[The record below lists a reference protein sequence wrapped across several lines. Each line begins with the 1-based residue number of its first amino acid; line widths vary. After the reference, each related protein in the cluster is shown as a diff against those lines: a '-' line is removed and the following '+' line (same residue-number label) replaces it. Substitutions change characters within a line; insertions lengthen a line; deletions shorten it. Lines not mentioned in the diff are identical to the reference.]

1 MVKRMIVFKIFKSL
15 STVIRKF
22 TKNAFYRAR
31 FFYVHYRKKLPID
44 EKAILFES
52 FSGDDF
58 TGNPFYLLLESCRD
72 PRYAEY
78 KKYVAVK
85 KNDMENDQKVVSL
98 LTNYGLL
105 DKVILV
111 TVSSKK
117 YCKTLAS
124 AKYFVNN
131 VTFPSYF
138 VKREGQVYLNTWHG
152 TPLKG
157 LGRNIKD
164 NPNTIGNVQRNFL
177 MSDYLLYPNEYSFE
191 HIRHD
196 YMLDQFYTGQYVLSG
211 YPCNSAFFDRS
222 RVDAIK
228 EQFEVSDK
236 KVVVYMPTWRGKEKG
251 KKADKHILYLLHF
264 LYELERGLDDDV
276 VVFVKLHHLAMS
288 EINLED
294 FEKIRPFPT
303 EFETYDFLNIADC
316 LITDYSSVMFD
327 YLNTDKKVFL
337 YTYDKEEYMAGRSIY
352 TDIDTLP
359 FQAFDTPKP
368 LCDALNA
375 QLGSASYG
383 AYRDMFCHY
392 DSAYAAKDLLAL
404 LLFGEVSERMELI
417 DGKKFRNNNPNV
429 LIFAGELAKN
439 GITTALKSL
448 VNHVDTDKK
457 NYTLTFYTKK
467 TNRNKQVINEFK
479 DEISYIPIQ
488 GPKNLSFIG
497 AVCQFLYFKLNIDT
511 AFVNK
516 QIEKNAAREV
526 ERCYPTIHFDYA
538 IHYTGYERHIIH
550 LFDAMDAK
558 TAIYTHNDLLSERKT
573 KNNIHVPSLKKAY
586 SRFDRIVIIRAS
598 MREEIKRNI
607 KGVDDGKIVL
617 AHNFNDID
625 SIKRKV
631 KYEPVF
637 DEDTYSN
644 VTLDELKSILNNK
657 DALKFIDI
665 ARFSYEKGLD
675 QLIYA
680 FGKFREQ
687 NPNSYLIIV
696 GGNGRMFNEIREIA
710 ESDETKNVVIVRSVN
725 NPYPILAKCD
735 CFVLSSHYEGLP
747 MTIMEALILDKKV
760 ISTNIP
766 GPSEFLSQGYGYL
779 VEDSVDGILK
789 GMQEFEKTG
798 LKTLTKFD
806 AQAFNKNALAEFEAI
821 FN

>member
-1 MVKRMIVFKIFKSL
+1 MHIFKLLKSL
-15 STVIRKF
+15 GLAVRKF
-22 TKNAFYRAR
+22 KSNAIYRAR
-31 FFYVHYRKKLPID
+31 FYYTHYREKLPMN

-52 FSGDDF
+52 FNGDDF
-58 TGNPFYLLLESCRD
+58 TGNPFYLLLEACSNE
-72 PRYAEY
+72 RYSGY
-78 KKYVAVK
+78 TKYVAVK
-85 KNDMENDQKVVSL
+85 KSDLENDKKVETL
-98 LTNYGLL
+98 LRNYDLL
-105 DKVILV
+105 DQVVLV
-111 TVSSKK
+111 RRNSRE
-117 YCKTLAS
+117 YCKLLAS
-124 AKYFVNN
+124 AKYLVNN
-131 VTFPSYF
+131 VTFPTF
-138 VKREGQVYLNTWHG
+138 FIKREGQVYLNTWHG

-177 MSDYLLYPNEYSFE
+177 MSDYLLYPNKYSFE

-211 YPCNSAFFDRS
+211 YPCNSTFFDQS
-222 RVDAIK
+222 RVDSIK
-228 EQFEVSDK
+228 EQLEISDK

-251 KKADKHILYLLHF
+251 KKVDKHIFYILHL
-264 LYELERGLDDDV
+264 LYEMESKLDDDV

-288 EINLED
+288 SIELDE
-294 FEKIRPFPT
+294 FEKIKAFPT
-303 EFETYDFLNIADC
+303 EFETYDFLNVADC

-368 LCDALNA
+368 LCEALNA

-383 AYRDMFCHY
+383 TYRDMFCHY

-417 DGKKFRNNNPNV
+417 DGKKFRNNKPNV

-439 GITTALKSL
+439 GLTTALKGL
-448 VNHVDTDKK
+448 INYVDTSKM
-457 NYTLTFYTKK
+457 NYVLTFYTKK
-467 TNRNKQVINEFK
+467 TNRNKQVINEFR

-488 GPKNLSFIG
+488 GAKNLTFIG
-497 AVCQFLYFKLNIDT
+497 AVCQLLYFKMNIDT
-511 AFVNK
+511 AFVNR

-526 ERCYPTIHFDYA
+526 ERSYPTIHFDYA

-550 LFDAMDAK
+550 IINALDAK
-558 TAIYTHNDLLSERKT
+558 KAIYTHNDLLKERKT
-573 KNNIHVPSLKKAY
+573 RNNIHVPSLKKAY
-586 SRFDRIVIIRAS
+586 RQYDRIVIIRES
-598 MREEIKRNI
+598 MREEIKKNI
-607 KGVDDGKIVL
+607 PGVDDTKIVV
-617 AHNFNDID
+617 AHNLNNLEL
-625 SIKRKV
+625 IKRRAKKKV
-631 KYEPVF
+631 TF
-637 DEDTYSN
+637 DDDTYCN
-644 VTLDELKSILNNK
+644 IELDELNSVLQNK
-657 DALKFIDI
+657 NVLKFIDI
-665 ARFSYEKGLD
+665 ARFSPEKGLD
-675 QLIYA
+675 QLIFA
-680 FGKFREQ
+680 FNRFRKE
-687 NPNSYLIIV
+687 NPDAYLIIV
-696 GGNGRMFNEIREIA
+696 GGHGKDFDAICALA
-710 ESDETKNVVIVRSVN
+710 ESEETKNVIIIRSIS

-798 LKTLTKFD
+798 LKRLTKFD

>member
-1 MVKRMIVFKIFKSL
+1 MHIFKLLKSL
-15 STVIRKF
+15 GLAVRKF
-22 TKNAFYRAR
+22 KSNAIYRAR
-31 FFYVHYRKKLPID
+31 FYYTHYREKLPMN

-52 FSGDDF
+52 FNGDDF
-58 TGNPFYLLLESCRD
+58 TGNPFYLLLEACSNE
-72 PRYAEY
+72 RYSGY
-78 KKYVAVK
+78 TKYVAVK
-85 KNDMENDQKVVSL
+85 KSDLENDKKVETL
-98 LTNYGLL
+98 LRNYDLL
-105 DKVILV
+105 DQVVLV
-111 TVSSKK
+111 RRNSRE
-117 YCKTLAS
+117 YCKLLAS
-124 AKYFVNN
+124 AKYLVNN
-131 VTFPSYF
+131 VTFPTF
-138 VKREGQVYLNTWHG
+138 FIKREGQVYLNTWHG

-177 MSDYLLYPNEYSFE
+177 MSDYLLYPNKYSFE

-211 YPCNSAFFDRS
+211 YPCNSTFFDQS
-222 RVDAIK
+222 RVDSIK
-228 EQFEVSDK
+228 EQLEISDK

-251 KKADKHILYLLHF
+251 KKVDKHIFYILHL
-264 LYELERGLDDDV
+264 LYEMESKLDDDV

-288 EINLED
+288 SIELDE
-294 FEKIRPFPT
+294 FEKIKAFPT
-303 EFETYDFLNIADC
+303 EFETYDFLNVADC

-368 LCDALNA
+368 LCEALNA
-375 QLGSASYG
+375 QLGSVSYG
-383 AYRDMFCHY
+383 TYRDMFCHY

-404 LLFGEVSERMELI
+404 LIFGEVSERMELI
-417 DGKKFRNNNPNV
+417 DGKKFRNNKPNV

-439 GITTALKSL
+439 GLTTALKGL
-448 VNHVDTDKK
+448 INYVDTSKM
-457 NYTLTFYTKK
+457 NYVLTFYTKK
-467 TNRNKQVINEFK
+467 TNRNKQVINEFR

-488 GPKNLSFIG
+488 GAKNLTFIG
-497 AVCQFLYFKLNIDT
+497 AVCQLLYFKMNIDT
-511 AFVNK
+511 AFVNR

-526 ERCYPTIHFDYA
+526 ERSYPTIHFDYA

-550 LFDAMDAK
+550 IINALDAK
-558 TAIYTHNDLLSERKT
+558 KAIYTHNDLLKERKT
-573 KNNIHVPSLKKAY
+573 RNNIHVPSLKKAY
-586 SRFDRIVIIRAS
+586 RQYDRIVIIRES
-598 MREEIKRNI
+598 MREEIKKNI
-607 KGVDDGKIVL
+607 PGVDDTKIVV
-617 AHNFNDID
+617 AHNLNNLEL
-625 SIKRKV
+625 IKRRAKKKV
-631 KYEPVF
+631 TF
-637 DEDTYSN
+637 DDDTYCN
-644 VTLDELKSILNNK
+644 IELDELNSVLQNK
-657 DALKFIDI
+657 NVLKFIDI
-665 ARFSYEKGLD
+665 ARFSPEKGLD
-675 QLIYA
+675 QLIFA
-680 FGKFREQ
+680 FNRFRKE
-687 NPNSYLIIV
+687 NPDAYLIIV
-696 GGNGRMFNEIREIA
+696 GGHGKDFDAICALA
-710 ESDETKNVVIVRSVN
+710 ESEETKNVIIIRSIS

-766 GPSEFLSQGYGYL
+766 GPSEFLSHGYGYL

>member
-1 MVKRMIVFKIFKSL
+1 MHIFKLLKSL
-15 STVIRKF
+15 GLAVRKF
-22 TKNAFYRAR
+22 KSNAIYRAR
-31 FFYVHYRKKLPID
+31 FYYTHYREKLPMN

-52 FSGDDF
+52 FNGDDF
-58 TGNPFYLLLESCRD
+58 TGNPFYLLLEACSNE
-72 PRYAEY
+72 RYSGY
-78 KKYVAVK
+78 TKYVAVK
-85 KNDMENDQKVVSL
+85 KSDLENDKKVETL
-98 LTNYGLL
+98 LRNYDLL
-105 DKVILV
+105 DQVVLV
-111 TVSSKK
+111 RRNSRE
-117 YCKTLAS
+117 YCRLLAS
-124 AKYFVNN
+124 AKYLVNN
-131 VTFPSYF
+131 VTFPTF
-138 VKREGQVYLNTWHG
+138 FIKREGQVYLNTWHG

-177 MSDYLLYPNEYSFE
+177 MSDYLLYPNKYSFE

-211 YPCNSAFFDRS
+211 YPCNSTFFDQS
-222 RVDAIK
+222 RVDSIK
-228 EQFEVSDK
+228 EQLEISDK

-251 KKADKHILYLLHF
+251 KKVDKHIFYILHL
-264 LYELERGLDDDV
+264 LYEMESKLDDDV

-288 EINLED
+288 SIELDE
-294 FEKIRPFPT
+294 FEKIKAFPT
-303 EFETYDFLNIADC
+303 EFETYDFLNVADC

-368 LCDALNA
+368 LCEALNA

-383 AYRDMFCHY
+383 TYRDMFCHY

-404 LLFGEVSERMELI
+404 LLFGEVTERMELI
-417 DGKKFRNNNPNV
+417 DGKKFRNNKPNV

-439 GITTALKSL
+439 GLTTALKGL
-448 VNHVDTDKK
+448 INYVDTSKM
-457 NYTLTFYTKK
+457 NYVLTFYTKK
-467 TNRNKQVINEFK
+467 TNRNKQVINEFR

-488 GPKNLSFIG
+488 GAKNLTFIG
-497 AVCQFLYFKLNIDT
+497 AVCQLLYFKMNIDT
-511 AFVNK
+511 AFVNR

-526 ERCYPTIHFDYA
+526 ERSYPTIHFDYA

-550 LFDAMDAK
+550 IINALDAK
-558 TAIYTHNDLLSERKT
+558 KAIYTHNDLLKERKT
-573 KNNIHVPSLKKAY
+573 RNNIHVPSLKKAY
-586 SRFDRIVIIRAS
+586 RQYDRIVIIRES
-598 MREEIKRNI
+598 MREEIKKNI
-607 KGVDDGKIVL
+607 PGVDDTKIVV
-617 AHNFNDID
+617 AHNLNNLEL
-625 SIKRKV
+625 IKRRAKKKV
-631 KYEPVF
+631 TF
-637 DEDTYSN
+637 DDDTYCN
-644 VTLDELKSILNNK
+644 IELDELNSVLQNK
-657 DALKFIDI
+657 NVLKFIDI
-665 ARFSYEKGLD
+665 ARFSPEKGLD
-675 QLIYA
+675 QLIFA
-680 FGKFREQ
+680 FNRFRKE
-687 NPNSYLIIV
+687 NPDAYLIIV
-696 GGNGRMFNEIREIA
+696 GGHGKDFDAICALA
-710 ESDETKNVVIVRSVN
+710 ESEETKNVIIIRSIS

-798 LKTLTKFD
+798 LKRLTKFD

>member
-1 MVKRMIVFKIFKSL
+1 MHIFKLLKSL
-15 STVIRKF
+15 GLAVRKF
-22 TKNAFYRAR
+22 KSNAIYRAR
-31 FFYVHYRKKLPID
+31 FYYTHYREKLPMN

-52 FSGDDF
+52 FNGDDF
-58 TGNPFYLLLESCRD
+58 TGNPFYLLLEACSNE
-72 PRYAEY
+72 RYSGY
-78 KKYVAVK
+78 TKYVAVK
-85 KNDMENDQKVVSL
+85 KSDLENDKKVETL
-98 LTNYGLL
+98 LRNYDLL
-105 DKVILV
+105 DQVVLV
-111 TVSSKK
+111 RRNSRE
-117 YCKTLAS
+117 YCKLLAS
-124 AKYFVNN
+124 AKYLVNN
-131 VTFPSYF
+131 VTFPTF
-138 VKREGQVYLNTWHG
+138 FIKREGQVYLNTWHG

-211 YPCNSAFFDRS
+211 YPCNSTFFDQS
-222 RVDAIK
+222 RVDSIK
-228 EQFEVSDK
+228 EQLEISDK

-251 KKADKHILYLLHF
+251 KKVDKHIFYILHL
-264 LYELERGLDDDV
+264 LYEMESKLNDDV

-288 EINLED
+288 SIELDE
-294 FEKIRPFPT
+294 FEKIKAFPT
-303 EFETYDFLNIADC
+303 EFETYDFLNVADC

-368 LCDALNA
+368 LCEALNA

-383 AYRDMFCHY
+383 TYQDMFCHY

-404 LLFGEVSERMELI
+404 LLFGEVTERMELI
-417 DGKKFRNNNPNV
+417 DGKKFRNNKPNV

-439 GITTALKSL
+439 GLTTALKGL
-448 VNHVDTDKK
+448 INYVDTSKM
-457 NYTLTFYTKK
+457 NYVLTFYTKK
-467 TNRNKQVINEFK
+467 TNRNKQVINEFR

-488 GPKNLSFIG
+488 GAKNLTFIG
-497 AVCQFLYFKLNIDT
+497 AVCQLLYFKMNIDT
-511 AFVNK
+511 AFVNR

-526 ERCYPTIHFDYA
+526 ERSYPTIHFDYA

-550 LFDAMDAK
+550 IINALDAK
-558 TAIYTHNDLLSERKT
+558 KAIYTHNDLLKERKT
-573 KNNIHVPSLKKAY
+573 RNNIHVPSLKKAY
-586 SRFDRIVIIRAS
+586 RQYDRIVIIRES
-598 MREEIKRNI
+598 MREEIKKNI
-607 KGVDDGKIVL
+607 PGVDDTKIVV
-617 AHNFNDID
+617 AHNLNNLEL
-625 SIKRKV
+625 IKRRAKKKV
-631 KYEPVF
+631 TF
-637 DEDTYSN
+637 DDDTYCN
-644 VTLDELKSILNNK
+644 IELDELNSVLQNK
-657 DALKFIDI
+657 NVLKFIDI
-665 ARFSYEKGLD
+665 ARFSPEKGLD
-675 QLIYA
+675 QLIFA
-680 FGKFREQ
+680 FNRFRKE
-687 NPNSYLIIV
+687 NPDAYLIIV
-696 GGNGRMFNEIREIA
+696 GGHGKDFDAICALA
-710 ESDETKNVVIVRSVN
+710 ESEETKNVIIIRSIS

-798 LKTLTKFD
+798 LKRLTKFD

>member
-1 MVKRMIVFKIFKSL
+1 MHIFKLLKSL
-15 STVIRKF
+15 GLAVRKF
-22 TKNAFYRAR
+22 KSNAIYRAR
-31 FFYVHYRKKLPID
+31 FYYTHYREKLPMN

-52 FSGDDF
+52 FNGDDF
-58 TGNPFYLLLESCRD
+58 TGNPFYLLLEACSNE
-72 PRYAEY
+72 RYSGY
-78 KKYVAVK
+78 TKYVAVK
-85 KNDMENDQKVVSL
+85 KSDLENDKKVETL
-98 LTNYGLL
+98 LRNYDLL
-105 DKVILV
+105 DQVVLV
-111 TVSSKK
+111 RRNSRE
-117 YCKTLAS
+117 YCKLLAS
-124 AKYFVNN
+124 AKYLVNN
-131 VTFPSYF
+131 VTFPTF
-138 VKREGQVYLNTWHG
+138 FIKREGQVYLNTWHG

-177 MSDYLLYPNEYSFE
+177 MSDYLLYPNKYSFE

-211 YPCNSAFFDRS
+211 YPCNSAFFDQS
-222 RVDAIK
+222 RVDSIK
-228 EQFEVSDK
+228 EQLEISDK

-251 KKADKHILYLLHF
+251 KKVDKHIFYILHL
-264 LYELERGLDDDV
+264 LYEMESKLDDDV

-288 EINLED
+288 SIELDE
-294 FEKIRPFPT
+294 FEKIKAFPT
-303 EFETYDFLNIADC
+303 EFETYDFLNVADC

-368 LCDALNA
+368 LCEALNA

-383 AYRDMFCHY
+383 TYRDMFCHY

-404 LLFGEVSERMELI
+404 LIFGEVSERMELI
-417 DGKKFRNNNPNV
+417 DGKKFRNNKPNV

-439 GITTALKSL
+439 GLTTALKGL
-448 VNHVDTDKK
+448 INYVDTSKM
-457 NYTLTFYTKK
+457 NYVLTFYTKK
-467 TNRNKQVINEFK
+467 TNRNKQVINEFR

-488 GPKNLSFIG
+488 GAKNLTFIG
-497 AVCQFLYFKLNIDT
+497 AVCQLLYFKMNIDT
-511 AFVNK
+511 AFVNR

-526 ERCYPTIHFDYA
+526 ERSYPTIHFDYA

-550 LFDAMDAK
+550 IINALDAK
-558 TAIYTHNDLLSERKT
+558 KAIYTHNDLLKERKT
-573 KNNIHVPSLKKAY
+573 RNNIHVPSLKKAY
-586 SRFDRIVIIRAS
+586 RQYDRIVIIRES
-598 MREEIKRNI
+598 MREEIKKNI
-607 KGVDDGKIVL
+607 PGVDDTKIVV
-617 AHNFNDID
+617 AHNLNNLEL
-625 SIKRKV
+625 IKRRAKKKV
-631 KYEPVF
+631 TF
-637 DEDTYSN
+637 DDDTYCN
-644 VTLDELKSILNNK
+644 IELDELNSVLQNK
-657 DALKFIDI
+657 NVLKFIDI
-665 ARFSYEKGLD
+665 ARFSPEKGLD
-675 QLIYA
+675 QLIFA
-680 FGKFREQ
+680 FNRFRKE
-687 NPNSYLIIV
+687 NSDAYLIIV
-696 GGNGRMFNEIREIA
+696 GGHGKDFDAICALA
-710 ESDETKNVVIVRSVN
+710 ESEETKNVIIIRSIS

-766 GPSEFLSQGYGYL
+766 GPSEFLSHGYGYL
-779 VEDSVDGILK
+779 VEDSVNGILK

>member
-1 MVKRMIVFKIFKSL
+1 MHIFKLLKSL
-15 STVIRKF
+15 GLAVRKF
-22 TKNAFYRAR
+22 KSNAIYRAR
-31 FFYVHYRKKLPID
+31 FYYTHYREKLPMN

-52 FSGDDF
+52 FNGDDF
-58 TGNPFYLLLESCRD
+58 TGNPFYLLLEACSNE
-72 PRYAEY
+72 RYSGY
-78 KKYVAVK
+78 TKYVAVK
-85 KNDMENDQKVVSL
+85 KSDLENDKKVETL
-98 LTNYGLL
+98 LRNYDLL
-105 DKVILV
+105 DQVVLV
-111 TVSSKK
+111 RRNSRE
-117 YCKTLAS
+117 YCKLLAS
-124 AKYFVNN
+124 AKYLVNN
-131 VTFPSYF
+131 VTFPTF
-138 VKREGQVYLNTWHG
+138 FIKREGQVYLNTWHG

-211 YPCNSAFFDRS
+211 YPCNSTFFDQS
-222 RVDAIK
+222 RVDSIK
-228 EQFEVSDK
+228 EQLEISDK

-251 KKADKHILYLLHF
+251 KKVDKHIFYILHL
-264 LYELERGLDDDV
+264 LYEMESKLDDDV

-288 EINLED
+288 SIELDE
-294 FEKIRPFPT
+294 FEKIKAFPT
-303 EFETYDFLNIADC
+303 EFETYDFLNVADC

-368 LCDALNA
+368 LCEALNA

-383 AYRDMFCHY
+383 TYQDMFCHY

-404 LLFGEVSERMELI
+404 LLFGEVTERMELI
-417 DGKKFRNNNPNV
+417 DGKKFRNNKPNV

-439 GITTALKSL
+439 GLTTALKGL
-448 VNHVDTDKK
+448 INYVDTSKM
-457 NYTLTFYTKK
+457 NYVLTFYTKK
-467 TNRNKQVINEFK
+467 TNRNKQVINEFR

-488 GPKNLSFIG
+488 GAKNLTFIG
-497 AVCQFLYFKLNIDT
+497 AVCQLLYFKMNIDT
-511 AFVNK
+511 AFVNR

-526 ERCYPTIHFDYA
+526 ERSYPTIHFDYA

-550 LFDAMDAK
+550 IINALDAK
-558 TAIYTHNDLLSERKT
+558 KAIYTHNDLLKERKT
-573 KNNIHVPSLKKAY
+573 RNNIHVPSLKKAY
-586 SRFDRIVIIRAS
+586 RQYDRIVIIRES
-598 MREEIKRNI
+598 MREEIKKNI
-607 KGVDDGKIVL
+607 PGVDDTKIVV
-617 AHNFNDID
+617 AHNLNNLEL
-625 SIKRKV
+625 IKRRAKKKV
-631 KYEPVF
+631 TF
-637 DEDTYSN
+637 DDDTYCN
-644 VTLDELKSILNNK
+644 IELDELNSVLQNK
-657 DALKFIDI
+657 NVLKFIDI
-665 ARFSYEKGLD
+665 ARFSPEKGLD
-675 QLIYA
+675 QLIFA
-680 FGKFREQ
+680 FNRFRKE
-687 NPNSYLIIV
+687 NPDAYLIIV
-696 GGNGRMFNEIREIA
+696 GGHGKDFDAICALA
-710 ESDETKNVVIVRSVN
+710 ESEETKNVIIIRSIS
-725 NPYPILAKCD
+725 NPYPILAKWD

-760 ISTNIP
+760 ISTNSP

-798 LKTLTKFD
+798 LKRLTKFD

>member
-1 MVKRMIVFKIFKSL
+1 MHIFKLLKSL
-15 STVIRKF
+15 GLAVRKF
-22 TKNAFYRAR
+22 KSNAIYRAR
-31 FFYVHYRKKLPID
+31 FYYTHYREKLPMN

-52 FSGDDF
+52 FNGDDF
-58 TGNPFYLLLESCRD
+58 TGNPFYLLLEACSNE
-72 PRYAEY
+72 RYSGY
-78 KKYVAVK
+78 TKYVAVK
-85 KNDMENDQKVVSL
+85 KSDLENDKKVETL
-98 LTNYGLL
+98 LRNYDLL
-105 DKVILV
+105 DQVVLV
-111 TVSSKK
+111 RRNSRE
-117 YCKTLAS
+117 YCKLLAS
-124 AKYFVNN
+124 AKYLVNN
-131 VTFPSYF
+131 VTFPTF
-138 VKREGQVYLNTWHG
+138 FIKREGQVYLNTWHG

-228 EQFEVSDK
+228 EQFEVSGK

-251 KKADKHILYLLHF
+251 KKADKHIFYLLHF

-288 EINLED
+288 SIELDE
-294 FEKIRPFPT
+294 FEKIKAFPT
-303 EFETYDFLNIADC
+303 EFETYDFLNVADC

-368 LCDALNA
+368 LCEALNA
-375 QLGSASYG
+375 QLGSAFYG
-383 AYRDMFCHY
+383 TYRDMFCHY

-439 GITTALKSL
+439 GLTTALKGL
-448 VNHVDTDKK
+448 INYVDTSKM
-457 NYTLTFYTKK
+457 NYVLTFYTKK
-467 TNRNKQVINEFK
+467 TNRNKQVINEFR

-488 GPKNLSFIG
+488 GAKNLTFIG
-497 AVCQFLYFKLNIDT
+497 AVCQLLYFKMNIDT
-511 AFVNK
+511 AFVNR

-526 ERCYPTIHFDYA
+526 ERSYPTIHFDYA

-550 LFDAMDAK
+550 IINAFDAK
-558 TAIYTHNDLLSERKT
+558 KAIYTHNDLLKERKT
-573 KNNIHVPSLKKAY
+573 RNNIHVPSLKKAY
-586 SRFDRIVIIRAS
+586 RQYDRIVIIRES
-598 MREEIKRNI
+598 MREEIKKNI
-607 KGVDDGKIVL
+607 PGVDDTKIVV
-617 AHNFNDID
+617 AHNLNNLEL
-625 SIKRKV
+625 IKRRAKKKV
-631 KYEPVF
+631 TF
-637 DEDTYSN
+637 DDDTYCN
-644 VTLDELKSILNNK
+644 IELDELNSVLQNK
-657 DALKFIDI
+657 NVLKFIDI
-665 ARFSYEKGLD
+665 ARFSPEKGLD
-675 QLIYA
+675 QLIFA
-680 FGKFREQ
+680 FNRFRKE
-687 NPNSYLIIV
+687 NPDAYLIIV
-696 GGNGRMFNEIREIA
+696 GGHGKDFDAICALA
-710 ESDETKNVVIVRSVN
+710 ESEETKNVIIIRSIS

>member
-1 MVKRMIVFKIFKSL
+1 MHIFKLLKSL
-15 STVIRKF
+15 GLAVRKF
-22 TKNAFYRAR
+22 KSNAIYRAR
-31 FFYVHYRKKLPID
+31 FYYTHYREKLPMN

-52 FSGDDF
+52 FNGDDF
-58 TGNPFYLLLESCRD
+58 TGNPFYLLLEACSNE
-72 PRYAEY
+72 RYSGY
-78 KKYVAVK
+78 TKYVAVK
-85 KNDMENDQKVVSL
+85 KSDLENDKKVETL
-98 LTNYGLL
+98 LRNYDLL
-105 DKVILV
+105 DQVVLV
-111 TVSSKK
+111 RRNSRE
-117 YCKTLAS
+117 YCKLLAS
-124 AKYFVNN
+124 AKYLVNN
-131 VTFPSYF
+131 VTFPTF
-138 VKREGQVYLNTWHG
+138 FIKREGQVYLNTWHG

-177 MSDYLLYPNEYSFE
+177 MSDYLLYPNKYSFE

-211 YPCNSAFFDRS
+211 YPCNSAFFDQS
-222 RVDAIK
+222 RVDSIK
-228 EQFEVSDK
+228 EQLEISDK

-251 KKADKHILYLLHF
+251 KKVDKHIFYILHL
-264 LYELERGLDDDV
+264 LYEMESKLDDDV

-288 EINLED
+288 SIELDE
-294 FEKIRPFPT
+294 FEKIKAFPT
-303 EFETYDFLNIADC
+303 EFETYDFLNVADC

-368 LCDALNA
+368 LCEALNA
-375 QLGSASYG
+375 QLGSVSYG
-383 AYRDMFCHY
+383 TYRDMFCHY

-417 DGKKFRNNNPNV
+417 DGKKFRNNKPNV

-439 GITTALKSL
+439 GLTTALKGL
-448 VNHVDTDKK
+448 INYVDTSKM
-457 NYTLTFYTKK
+457 NYVLTFYTKK
-467 TNRNKQVINEFK
+467 TNRNKQVINEFR

-488 GPKNLSFIG
+488 GAKNLTFIG
-497 AVCQFLYFKLNIDT
+497 AVCQLLYFKMNIDT
-511 AFVNK
+511 AFVNR

-526 ERCYPTIHFDYA
+526 ERSYPTIHFDYA

-550 LFDAMDAK
+550 IINALDAK
-558 TAIYTHNDLLSERKT
+558 KAIYTHNDLLKERKT
-573 KNNIHVPSLKKAY
+573 RNNIHVPSLKKAY
-586 SRFDRIVIIRAS
+586 RQYDRIVIIRES
-598 MREEIKRNI
+598 MREEIKKNI
-607 KGVDDGKIVL
+607 PGVDDTKIVV
-617 AHNFNDID
+617 AHNLNNLEL
-625 SIKRKV
+625 IKRRAKKKV
-631 KYEPVF
+631 TF
-637 DEDTYSN
+637 DDDTYCN
-644 VTLDELKSILNNK
+644 IELDELNSVLQNK
-657 DALKFIDI
+657 NVLKFIDI
-665 ARFSYEKGLD
+665 ARFSPEKGLD
-675 QLIYA
+675 QLIFA
-680 FGKFREQ
+680 FNRFRKE
-687 NPNSYLIIV
+687 NPDAYLIIV
-696 GGNGRMFNEIREIA
+696 GGHGKDFDAICALA
-710 ESDETKNVVIVRSVN
+710 ESEETKNVIIIRSIS

>member
-1 MVKRMIVFKIFKSL
+1 MHIFKLLKSL
-15 STVIRKF
+15 RLAVRKF
-22 TKNAFYRAR
+22 KSNAIYRAR
-31 FFYVHYRKKLPID
+31 FYYTHYREKLPMN

-52 FSGDDF
+52 FNGDDF
-58 TGNPFYLLLESCRD
+58 TGNPFYLLLEACSNE
-72 PRYAEY
+72 RYSGY
-78 KKYVAVK
+78 TKYVAVK
-85 KNDMENDQKVVSL
+85 KSDLENDKKVETL
-98 LTNYGLL
+98 LRNYDLL
-105 DKVILV
+105 DQVVLV
-111 TVSSKK
+111 RRNSRE
-117 YCKTLAS
+117 YCKLLAS
-124 AKYFVNN
+124 AKYLVNN
-131 VTFPSYF
+131 VTFPTF
-138 VKREGQVYLNTWHG
+138 FIKREGQVYLNTWHG

-177 MSDYLLYPNEYSFE
+177 MSDYLLYPNKYSFE

-211 YPCNSAFFDRS
+211 YPCNSTFFDQS
-222 RVDAIK
+222 RVDSIK
-228 EQFEVSDK
+228 EQLEISDK

-251 KKADKHILYLLHF
+251 KKVDKHIFYILHL
-264 LYELERGLDDDV
+264 LYEMESKLDDDV

-288 EINLED
+288 SIELDE
-294 FEKIRPFPT
+294 FEKIKAFPT
-303 EFETYDFLNIADC
+303 EFETYDFLNVADC

-368 LCDALNA
+368 LCEALNA

-383 AYRDMFCHY
+383 TYRDMFCHY
-392 DSAYAAKDLLAL
+392 DSACAAKDLLAL
-404 LLFGEVSERMELI
+404 LIFGEVSERMELI
-417 DGKKFRNNNPNV
+417 DGKKFRNNKPNV

-439 GITTALKSL
+439 GLTTALKGL
-448 VNHVDTDKK
+448 INYVDTSKM
-457 NYTLTFYTKK
+457 NYVLTFYTKK
-467 TNRNKQVINEFK
+467 TNRNKQVINEFR

-488 GPKNLSFIG
+488 GAKNLTFIG
-497 AVCQFLYFKLNIDT
+497 AVCQLLYFKMNIDT
-511 AFVNK
+511 AFVNR

-526 ERCYPTIHFDYA
+526 ERSYPTIHFDYA

-550 LFDAMDAK
+550 IINALDAK
-558 TAIYTHNDLLSERKT
+558 KAIYTHNDLLKERKT
-573 KNNIHVPSLKKAY
+573 RNNIHVPSLKKAY
-586 SRFDRIVIIRAS
+586 RQYDRIVIIRES
-598 MREEIKRNI
+598 MREEIKKNI
-607 KGVDDGKIVL
+607 PGVDDTKIVV
-617 AHNFNDID
+617 AHNLNNLEL
-625 SIKRKV
+625 IKRRAKKKV
-631 KYEPVF
+631 TF
-637 DEDTYSN
+637 DDDTYCN
-644 VTLDELKSILNNK
+644 IELDELNSVLQNK
-657 DALKFIDI
+657 NVLKFIDI
-665 ARFSYEKGLD
+665 ARFSPEKGLD
-675 QLIYA
+675 QLIFA
-680 FGKFREQ
+680 FNRFRKE
-687 NPNSYLIIV
+687 NPDAYLIIV
-696 GGNGRMFNEIREIA
+696 GGHGKDFDAICALA
-710 ESDETKNVVIVRSVN
+710 ESEETKNVIIIRSIS

>member
-1 MVKRMIVFKIFKSL
+1 MHIFKLLKSL
-15 STVIRKF
+15 GLAVRKF
-22 TKNAFYRAR
+22 KSNAIYRAR
-31 FFYVHYRKKLPID
+31 FYYTHYREKLPMN

-52 FSGDDF
+52 FNGDDF
-58 TGNPFYLLLESCRD
+58 TGNPFYLLLEACSNE
-72 PRYAEY
+72 RYSGY
-78 KKYVAVK
+78 TKYVAVK
-85 KNDMENDQKVVSL
+85 KSDLENDKKVETL
-98 LTNYGLL
+98 LRNYDLL
-105 DKVILV
+105 DQVVLV
-111 TVSSKK
+111 RRNSRE
-117 YCKTLAS
+117 YCKLLAS
-124 AKYFVNN
+124 AKYLVNN
-131 VTFPSYF
+131 VTFPTF
-138 VKREGQVYLNTWHG
+138 FIKREGQVYLNTWHG

-211 YPCNSAFFDRS
+211 YPCNSTFFDQS
-222 RVDAIK
+222 RVDSIK
-228 EQFEVSDK
+228 EQLEISDK

-251 KKADKHILYLLHF
+251 KKVDKHIFYILHL
-264 LYELERGLDDDV
+264 LYEMESKLDDDV

-288 EINLED
+288 SIELDE
-294 FEKIRPFPT
+294 FEKIKAFPT
-303 EFETYDFLNIADC
+303 EFETYDFLNVADC

-368 LCDALNA
+368 LCEALNA

-383 AYRDMFCHY
+383 TYRDMFCHY

-404 LLFGEVSERMELI
+404 LLFGEVTERMELI
-417 DGKKFRNNNPNV
+417 DGKKFRNNKPNV

-439 GITTALKSL
+439 GLTTALKGL
-448 VNHVDTDKK
+448 INYVDTSKM
-457 NYTLTFYTKK
+457 NYVLTFYTKK
-467 TNRNKQVINEFK
+467 TNRNKQVINEFR

-488 GPKNLSFIG
+488 GAKNLTFIG
-497 AVCQFLYFKLNIDT
+497 AVCQLLYFKMNIDT
-511 AFVNK
+511 AFVNR

-526 ERCYPTIHFDYA
+526 ERSYPTIHFDYA

-550 LFDAMDAK
+550 IINALDAK
-558 TAIYTHNDLLSERKT
+558 KAIYTHNDLLKERKT
-573 KNNIHVPSLKKAY
+573 RNNIHVPSLKKAY
-586 SRFDRIVIIRAS
+586 RQYDRIVIIRES
-598 MREEIKRNI
+598 MREEIKKNI
-607 KGVDDGKIVL
+607 PGVDDTKIVV
-617 AHNFNDID
+617 AHNLNNLEL
-625 SIKRKV
+625 IKRRAKKKV
-631 KYEPVF
+631 TF
-637 DEDTYSN
+637 DDDTYCN
-644 VTLDELKSILNNK
+644 IELDELNSVLQNK
-657 DALKFIDI
+657 NVLKFIDI
-665 ARFSYEKGLD
+665 ARFSPEKGLD
-675 QLIYA
+675 QLIFA
-680 FGKFREQ
+680 FNRFRKE
-687 NPNSYLIIV
+687 NPDAYLIIV
-696 GGNGRMFNEIREIA
+696 GGHGKDFDAICALA
-710 ESDETKNVVIVRSVN
+710 ESEETKNVIIIRSIS

-798 LKTLTKFD
+798 LKRLTKFD

>member
-1 MVKRMIVFKIFKSL
+1 MHIFKLLKSL
-15 STVIRKF
+15 GLAVRKF
-22 TKNAFYRAR
+22 KSNAIYRAR
-31 FFYVHYRKKLPID
+31 FYYTHYREKLPMN

-52 FSGDDF
+52 FNGDDF
-58 TGNPFYLLLESCRD
+58 TGNPFYLLLEACSNE
-72 PRYAEY
+72 RYSGY
-78 KKYVAVK
+78 TKYVAVK
-85 KNDMENDQKVVSL
+85 KSDLENDKKVETL
-98 LTNYGLL
+98 LRNYDLL
-105 DKVILV
+105 DQVVLV
-111 TVSSKK
+111 RRNSRE
-117 YCKTLAS
+117 YCKLLAS
-124 AKYFVNN
+124 AKYLVNN
-131 VTFPSYF
+131 VTFPTF
-138 VKREGQVYLNTWHG
+138 FIKREGQVYLNTWHG

-211 YPCNSAFFDRS
+211 YPCNSTFFDQS
-222 RVDAIK
+222 RVDSIK
-228 EQFEVSDK
+228 EQLEISDK

-251 KKADKHILYLLHF
+251 KKVDKHIFYILHL
-264 LYELERGLDDDV
+264 LYEMESKLNDDV

-288 EINLED
+288 SIELDE
-294 FEKIRPFPT
+294 FEKIKAFPT
-303 EFETYDFLNIADC
+303 EFETYDFLNVADC

-368 LCDALNA
+368 LCEALNA

-383 AYRDMFCHY
+383 TYQDMFCHY

-404 LLFGEVSERMELI
+404 LLFGEVTERMELI
-417 DGKKFRNNNPNV
+417 DGKKFRNNKPNV

-439 GITTALKSL
+439 GLTTALKGL
-448 VNHVDTDKK
+448 INYVDTSKM
-457 NYTLTFYTKK
+457 NYVLTFYTKK
-467 TNRNKQVINEFK
+467 TNRNKQVINEFR

-488 GPKNLSFIG
+488 GAKNLTFIG
-497 AVCQFLYFKLNIDT
+497 AVCQLLYFKMNIDT
-511 AFVNK
+511 AFVNR

-526 ERCYPTIHFDYA
+526 ERSYPTIHFDYA

-550 LFDAMDAK
+550 IINALDAK
-558 TAIYTHNDLLSERKT
+558 KAIYTHNDLLKERKT
-573 KNNIHVPSLKKAY
+573 RNNIHVPSLKKAY
-586 SRFDRIVIIRAS
+586 RQYDRIVIIRES
-598 MREEIKRNI
+598 MREEIKKNI
-607 KGVDDGKIVL
+607 PGVDDTKIVV
-617 AHNFNDID
+617 AHNLNNLEL
-625 SIKRKV
+625 IKRRAKKKV
-631 KYEPVF
+631 TF
-637 DEDTYSN
+637 DDDTYCN
-644 VTLDELKSILNNK
+644 IELDELNSVLQNK
-657 DALKFIDI
+657 NVLKFIDI
-665 ARFSYEKGLD
+665 ARFSPEKGLD
-675 QLIYA
+675 QLIFA
-680 FGKFREQ
+680 FNRFRKE
-687 NPNSYLIIV
+687 NPDAYLIIV
-696 GGNGRMFNEIREIA
+696 GGHGKDFDAICALA
-710 ESDETKNVVIVRSVN
+710 ESEETKNVIIIRSIS

>member
-1 MVKRMIVFKIFKSL
+1 MHIFKLLKSL
-15 STVIRKF
+15 GLAVRKF
-22 TKNAFYRAR
+22 KSNAIYRAR
-31 FFYVHYRKKLPID
+31 FYYTHYREKLPMN

-52 FSGDDF
+52 FNGDDF
-58 TGNPFYLLLESCRD
+58 TGNPFYLLLEACSNE
-72 PRYAEY
+72 RYSGY
-78 KKYVAVK
+78 TKYVAVK
-85 KNDMENDQKVVSL
+85 KSDLENDKKVETL
-98 LTNYGLL
+98 LRNYDLL
-105 DKVILV
+105 DQVVLV
-111 TVSSKK
+111 RRNSRE
-117 YCKTLAS
+117 YCKLLAS
-124 AKYFVNN
+124 AKYLVNN
-131 VTFPSYF
+131 VTFPTF
-138 VKREGQVYLNTWHG
+138 FIKREGQVYLNTWHG

-211 YPCNSAFFDRS
+211 YPCNSTFFDQS
-222 RVDAIK
+222 RVDSIK
-228 EQFEVSDK
+228 EQLEISDK

-251 KKADKHILYLLHF
+251 KKVDKHIFYILHL
-264 LYELERGLDDDV
+264 LYEMESKLNDDV

-288 EINLED
+288 SIELGE
-294 FEKIRPFPT
+294 FEKIKAFPT
-303 EFETYDFLNIADC
+303 EFETYDFLNVADC

-368 LCDALNA
+368 LCEALNA

-383 AYRDMFCHY
+383 TYQDMFCHY

-404 LLFGEVSERMELI
+404 LLFGEVTERMELI
-417 DGKKFRNNNPNV
+417 DGKKFRNNKPNV

-439 GITTALKSL
+439 GLTTALKGL
-448 VNHVDTDKK
+448 INYVDTSKM
-457 NYTLTFYTKK
+457 NYVLTFYTKK
-467 TNRNKQVINEFK
+467 TNRNKQVINEFR

-488 GPKNLSFIG
+488 GAKNLTFIG
-497 AVCQFLYFKLNIDT
+497 AVCQLLYFKMNIDT
-511 AFVNK
+511 AFVNR

-526 ERCYPTIHFDYA
+526 ERSYPTIHFDYA

-550 LFDAMDAK
+550 IINALDAK
-558 TAIYTHNDLLSERKT
+558 KAIYTHNDLLKERKT
-573 KNNIHVPSLKKAY
+573 RNNIHVPSLKKAY
-586 SRFDRIVIIRAS
+586 RQYDRIVIIRES
-598 MREEIKRNI
+598 MREEIKKNI
-607 KGVDDGKIVL
+607 PGVDDTKIVV
-617 AHNFNDID
+617 AHNLNNLEL
-625 SIKRKV
+625 IKRRAKKKV
-631 KYEPVF
+631 TF
-637 DEDTYSN
+637 DDDTYCN
-644 VTLDELKSILNNK
+644 IELDELNSVLQNK
-657 DALKFIDI
+657 NVLKFIDI
-665 ARFSYEKGLD
+665 ARFSPEKGLD
-675 QLIYA
+675 QLIFA
-680 FGKFREQ
+680 FNRFRKE
-687 NPNSYLIIV
+687 NPDAYLIIV
-696 GGNGRMFNEIREIA
+696 GGHGKDFDAICALA
-710 ESDETKNVVIVRSVN
+710 ESEETKNVIIIRSIS

>member
-1 MVKRMIVFKIFKSL
+1 MHIFKLLKSL
-15 STVIRKF
+15 GLAVRKF
-22 TKNAFYRAR
+22 KSNAIYRAR
-31 FFYVHYRKKLPID
+31 FYYTHYREKLPMN

-52 FSGDDF
+52 FNGDDF
-58 TGNPFYLLLESCRD
+58 TGNPFYLLLEACSNE
-72 PRYAEY
+72 RYSGY
-78 KKYVAVK
+78 TKYVAVK
-85 KNDMENDQKVVSL
+85 KSDLENDKKVETL
-98 LTNYGLL
+98 LRNYDLL
-105 DKVILV
+105 DQVVLV
-111 TVSSKK
+111 RRNSRE
-117 YCKTLAS
+117 YCKLLAS
-124 AKYFVNN
+124 AKYLVNN
-131 VTFPSYF
+131 VTFPTF
-138 VKREGQVYLNTWHG
+138 FIKREGQVYLNTWHG

-177 MSDYLLYPNEYSFE
+177 MSDYLLYPNKYSFE

-211 YPCNSAFFDRS
+211 YPCNSTFFDQS
-222 RVDAIK
+222 RVDSIK
-228 EQFEVSDK
+228 EQLEISDK

-251 KKADKHILYLLHF
+251 KKVDKHIFYILHL
-264 LYELERGLDDDV
+264 LYEMESKLDDDV

-288 EINLED
+288 SIELDE
-294 FEKIRPFPT
+294 FEKIKAFPT
-303 EFETYDFLNIADC
+303 EFETYDFLNVADC

-368 LCDALNA
+368 LCEALNA
-375 QLGSASYG
+375 QLGSVSYG
-383 AYRDMFCHY
+383 TYRDMFCHY

-404 LLFGEVSERMELI
+404 LIFGEVSERMELI
-417 DGKKFRNNNPNV
+417 DGKKFRNNKPNV

-439 GITTALKSL
+439 GLTTALKGL
-448 VNHVDTDKK
+448 INYVDTSKM
-457 NYTLTFYTKK
+457 NYVLTFYTKK
-467 TNRNKQVINEFK
+467 TNRNKQVINEFR

-488 GPKNLSFIG
+488 GAKNLTFIG
-497 AVCQFLYFKLNIDT
+497 AVCQLLYFKMNIDT
-511 AFVNK
+511 AFVNR

-526 ERCYPTIHFDYA
+526 ERSYPTIHFDYA

-550 LFDAMDAK
+550 IINALDAK
-558 TAIYTHNDLLSERKT
+558 KAIYTHNDLLKERKT
-573 KNNIHVPSLKKAY
+573 RNNIHVPSLKKAY
-586 SRFDRIVIIRAS
+586 RQYDRIVIIRES
-598 MREEIKRNI
+598 MREEIKKNI
-607 KGVDDGKIVL
+607 PGVDDTKIVV
-617 AHNFNDID
+617 AHNLNNLEL
-625 SIKRKV
+625 IKRRAKKKV
-631 KYEPVF
+631 TF
-637 DEDTYSN
+637 DDDTYCN
-644 VTLDELKSILNNK
+644 IELDELNSVLQNK
-657 DALKFIDI
+657 NVLKFIDI
-665 ARFSYEKGLD
+665 ARFSPEKGLD
-675 QLIYA
+675 QLIFA
-680 FGKFREQ
+680 FNRFRKE
-687 NPNSYLIIV
+687 NPDAYLIIV
-696 GGNGRMFNEIREIA
+696 GGHGKDFDAICALA
-710 ESDETKNVVIVRSVN
+710 ESEETKNVIIIRSIS

>member
-1 MVKRMIVFKIFKSL
+1 MHIFKLLKSL
-15 STVIRKF
+15 GLAVRKF
-22 TKNAFYRAR
+22 KSNAIYRAR
-31 FFYVHYRKKLPID
+31 FYYTHYREKLPMN

-52 FSGDDF
+52 FNGDDF
-58 TGNPFYLLLESCRD
+58 TGNPFYLLLEACSNE
-72 PRYAEY
+72 RYSGY
-78 KKYVAVK
+78 TKYVAVK
-85 KNDMENDQKVVSL
+85 KSDLENDKKVETL
-98 LTNYGLL
+98 LRNYDLL
-105 DKVILV
+105 DQVVLV
-111 TVSSKK
+111 RRNSRE
-117 YCKTLAS
+117 YCKLLAS
-124 AKYFVNN
+124 AKYLVNN
-131 VTFPSYF
+131 VTFPTF
-138 VKREGQVYLNTWHG
+138 FIKREGQVYLNTWHG

-177 MSDYLLYPNEYSFE
+177 MSDYLLYPNKYSFE

-211 YPCNSAFFDRS
+211 YPCNSAFFDQS
-222 RVDAIK
+222 RVDSIK
-228 EQFEVSDK
+228 EQLEISDK

-251 KKADKHILYLLHF
+251 KKVDKHIFYILHL
-264 LYELERGLDDDV
+264 LYEMESKLDDDV

-288 EINLED
+288 SIELDE
-294 FEKIRPFPT
+294 FEKIKAFPT
-303 EFETYDFLNIADC
+303 EFETYDFLNVADC

-368 LCDALNA
+368 LCEALNA
-375 QLGSASYG
+375 QLGSVSYG
-383 AYRDMFCHY
+383 TYRDMFCHY

-404 LLFGEVSERMELI
+404 LIFGEVSERMELI
-417 DGKKFRNNNPNV
+417 DGKKFRNNKPNV

-439 GITTALKSL
+439 GLTTALKGL
-448 VNHVDTDKK
+448 INYVDTSKM
-457 NYTLTFYTKK
+457 NYVLTFYTKK
-467 TNRNKQVINEFK
+467 TNRNKQVINEFR

-488 GPKNLSFIG
+488 GAKNLTFIG
-497 AVCQFLYFKLNIDT
+497 AVCQLLYFKMNIDT
-511 AFVNK
+511 AFVNR

-526 ERCYPTIHFDYA
+526 ERSYPTIHFDYA

-550 LFDAMDAK
+550 IINALDAK
-558 TAIYTHNDLLSERKT
+558 KAIYTHNDLLKERKT
-573 KNNIHVPSLKKAY
+573 RNNIHVPSLKKAY
-586 SRFDRIVIIRAS
+586 RQYDRIVIIRES
-598 MREEIKRNI
+598 MREEIKKNI
-607 KGVDDGKIVL
+607 PGVDDTKIVV
-617 AHNFNDID
+617 AHNLNNLEL
-625 SIKRKV
+625 IKRRAKKKV
-631 KYEPVF
+631 TF
-637 DEDTYSN
+637 DDDTYCN
-644 VTLDELKSILNNK
+644 IELDELNSVLQNK
-657 DALKFIDI
+657 NVLKFIDI
-665 ARFSYEKGLD
+665 ARFSPEKGLD
-675 QLIYA
+675 QLIFA
-680 FGKFREQ
+680 FNRFRKE
-687 NPNSYLIIV
+687 NPDAYLIIV
-696 GGNGRMFNEIREIA
+696 GGHGKDFDAICALA
-710 ESDETKNVVIVRSVN
+710 ESEETKNVIIIRSIS

>member
-1 MVKRMIVFKIFKSL
+1 MHIFKLLKSL
-15 STVIRKF
+15 GLAVRKF
-22 TKNAFYRAR
+22 KSNAIYRAR
-31 FFYVHYRKKLPID
+31 FYYTHYREKLPMN

-52 FSGDDF
+52 FNGDDF
-58 TGNPFYLLLESCRD
+58 TGNPFYLLLEACSNE
-72 PRYAEY
+72 RYSGY
-78 KKYVAVK
+78 TKYVAVK
-85 KNDMENDQKVVSL
+85 KSDLENDKKVETL
-98 LTNYGLL
+98 LRNYDLL
-105 DKVILV
+105 DQVVLV
-111 TVSSKK
+111 RRNSRE
-117 YCKTLAS
+117 YCKLLAS
-124 AKYFVNN
+124 AKYLVNN
-131 VTFPSYF
+131 VTFPTF
-138 VKREGQVYLNTWHG
+138 FIKREGQVYLNTWHG

-211 YPCNSAFFDRS
+211 YPCNSTFFDQS
-222 RVDAIK
+222 RVDSIK
-228 EQFEVSDK
+228 EQLEISDK

-251 KKADKHILYLLHF
+251 KKVDKHIFYILHL
-264 LYELERGLDDDV
+264 LYEMESKLDDDV

-288 EINLED
+288 SIELDE
-294 FEKIRPFPT
+294 FEKIKAFPT
-303 EFETYDFLNIADC
+303 EFETYDFLNVADC

-368 LCDALNA
+368 LCEALNA

-383 AYRDMFCHY
+383 TYQDMFCHY

-417 DGKKFRNNNPNV
+417 DGKKFRNNKPNV

-439 GITTALKSL
+439 GLTTALKGL
-448 VNHVDTDKK
+448 INYVDTSKM
-457 NYTLTFYTKK
+457 NYVLTFYTKK
-467 TNRNKQVINEFK
+467 TNRNKQVINEFR

-488 GPKNLSFIG
+488 GAKNLTFIG
-497 AVCQFLYFKLNIDT
+497 AVCQLLYFKMNIDT
-511 AFVNK
+511 AFVNR

-526 ERCYPTIHFDYA
+526 ERSYPTIHFDYA

-550 LFDAMDAK
+550 IINALDAK
-558 TAIYTHNDLLSERKT
+558 KAIYTHNDLLKERKT
-573 KNNIHVPSLKKAY
+573 RNNIHVPSLKKAY
-586 SRFDRIVIIRAS
+586 RQYDRIVIIRES
-598 MREEIKRNI
+598 MREEIKKNI
-607 KGVDDGKIVL
+607 PGVDDTKIVV
-617 AHNFNDID
+617 AHNLNNLEL
-625 SIKRKV
+625 IKRRAKKKV
-631 KYEPVF
+631 TF
-637 DEDTYSN
+637 DDDTYCN
-644 VTLDELKSILNNK
+644 IELDELNSVLQNK
-657 DALKFIDI
+657 NVLKFIDI
-665 ARFSYEKGLD
+665 ARFSPEKGLD
-675 QLIYA
+675 QLIFA
-680 FGKFREQ
+680 FNRFRKE
-687 NPNSYLIIV
+687 NPDAYLIIV
-696 GGNGRMFNEIREIA
+696 GGHGKDFDAICALA
-710 ESDETKNVVIVRSVN
+710 ESEETKNVIIIRSIS

>member
-1 MVKRMIVFKIFKSL
+1 MHIFKLLKSL
-15 STVIRKF
+15 GLAVRKF
-22 TKNAFYRAR
+22 KSNAIYRAR
-31 FFYVHYRKKLPID
+31 FYYTHYREKLPMN

-52 FSGDDF
+52 FNGDDF
-58 TGNPFYLLLESCRD
+58 TGNPFYLLLEACSNE
-72 PRYAEY
+72 RYSGY
-78 KKYVAVK
+78 TKYVAVK
-85 KNDMENDQKVVSL
+85 KSDLENDKKVETL
-98 LTNYGLL
+98 LRNYDLL
-105 DKVILV
+105 DQVVLV
-111 TVSSKK
+111 RRNSRE
-117 YCKTLAS
+117 YCKLLAS
-124 AKYFVNN
+124 AKYLVNN
-131 VTFPSYF
+131 VTFPTF
-138 VKREGQVYLNTWHG
+138 FIKREGQVYLNTWHG

-177 MSDYLLYPNEYSFE
+177 MSDYLLYPNKYSFE

-211 YPCNSAFFDRS
+211 YPCNSTFFDQS
-222 RVDAIK
+222 RVDSIK
-228 EQFEVSDK
+228 EQLEISDK

-251 KKADKHILYLLHF
+251 KKVDKHIFYILHL
-264 LYELERGLDDDV
+264 LYEMESKLDDDV

-288 EINLED
+288 SIELDE
-294 FEKIRPFPT
+294 FEKIKAFPT
-303 EFETYDFLNIADC
+303 EFETYDFLNVADC

-368 LCDALNA
+368 LCEALNA

-383 AYRDMFCHY
+383 TYRDMFCHY

-404 LLFGEVSERMELI
+404 LIFGEVSERMELI
-417 DGKKFRNNNPNV
+417 DGKKFRNNKPNV

-439 GITTALKSL
+439 GLTTALKGL
-448 VNHVDTDKK
+448 INYVDTSKM
-457 NYTLTFYTKK
+457 NYVLTFYTKK
-467 TNRNKQVINEFK
+467 TNRNKQVINEFR

-488 GPKNLSFIG
+488 GAKNLTFIG
-497 AVCQFLYFKLNIDT
+497 AVCQLLYFKMNIDM
-511 AFVNK
+511 AFVNR

-526 ERCYPTIHFDYA
+526 ERSYPTIHFDYA

-550 LFDAMDAK
+550 IINALDAK
-558 TAIYTHNDLLSERKT
+558 KAIYTHNDLLKERKT
-573 KNNIHVPSLKKAY
+573 RNNIHVPSLKKAY
-586 SRFDRIVIIRAS
+586 RQYDRIVIIRES
-598 MREEIKRNI
+598 MREEIKKNI
-607 KGVDDGKIVL
+607 PGVDDTKIVV
-617 AHNFNDID
+617 AHNLNNLEL
-625 SIKRKV
+625 IKRRAKKKV
-631 KYEPVF
+631 TF
-637 DEDTYSN
+637 DDDTYCN
-644 VTLDELKSILNNK
+644 IELDELNSVLQNK
-657 DALKFIDI
+657 NVLKFIDI
-665 ARFSYEKGLD
+665 ARFSPEKGLD
-675 QLIYA
+675 QLIFA
-680 FGKFREQ
+680 FNRFRKE
-687 NPNSYLIIV
+687 NPDAYLIIV
-696 GGNGRMFNEIREIA
+696 GGHGKDFDAICALA
-710 ESDETKNVVIVRSVN
+710 ESEETKNVIIIRSIS

>member
-1 MVKRMIVFKIFKSL
+1 MHIFKLLKSL
-15 STVIRKF
+15 GLAVRKF
-22 TKNAFYRAR
+22 KSNAIYRAR
-31 FFYVHYRKKLPID
+31 FYYTHYREKLPMN

-52 FSGDDF
+52 FNGDDF
-58 TGNPFYLLLESCRD
+58 TGNPFYLLLEACSNE
-72 PRYAEY
+72 RYSGY
-78 KKYVAVK
+78 TKYVAVK
-85 KNDMENDQKVVSL
+85 KSDLENDKKVETL
-98 LTNYGLL
+98 LRNYDLL
-105 DKVILV
+105 DQVVLV
-111 TVSSKK
+111 RRNSRE
-117 YCKTLAS
+117 YCKLLAS
-124 AKYFVNN
+124 AKYLVNN
-131 VTFPSYF
+131 VTFPTF
-138 VKREGQVYLNTWHG
+138 FIKREGQVYLNTWHG

-177 MSDYLLYPNEYSFE
+177 MSDYLLYPNKYSFE

-211 YPCNSAFFDRS
+211 YPCNSTFFDQS
-222 RVDAIK
+222 RVDSIK
-228 EQFEVSDK
+228 EQLEISDK

-251 KKADKHILYLLHF
+251 KKVDKHIFYILHL
-264 LYELERGLDDDV
+264 LYEMESKLDDDV

-288 EINLED
+288 SIELDE
-294 FEKIRPFPT
+294 FEKIKAFPT
-303 EFETYDFLNIADC
+303 EFETYDFLNVADC

-368 LCDALNA
+368 LCEALNA

-383 AYRDMFCHY
+383 TYRDMFCHY

-417 DGKKFRNNNPNV
+417 DGKKFRNNKPNV

-439 GITTALKSL
+439 GLTTALKGL
-448 VNHVDTDKK
+448 INYVDTSKM
-457 NYTLTFYTKK
+457 NYVLTFYTKK
-467 TNRNKQVINEFK
+467 TNRNKQVINEFR

-488 GPKNLSFIG
+488 GAKNLTFIG
-497 AVCQFLYFKLNIDT
+497 AVCQLLYFKMNIDT
-511 AFVNK
+511 AFVNR

-526 ERCYPTIHFDYA
+526 ERSYPTIHFDYA

-550 LFDAMDAK
+550 IINALDAK
-558 TAIYTHNDLLSERKT
+558 KAIYTHNDLLKERKT
-573 KNNIHVPSLKKAY
+573 RNNIHVPSLKKAY
-586 SRFDRIVIIRAS
+586 RQYDRIVIIRES
-598 MREEIKRNI
+598 MREEIKKNI
-607 KGVDDGKIVL
+607 PGVDDTKIVV
-617 AHNFNDID
+617 AHNLNNLEL
-625 SIKRKV
+625 IKRRAKKKV
-631 KYEPVF
+631 TF
-637 DEDTYSN
+637 DDDTYCN
-644 VTLDELKSILNNK
+644 IELDELNSVLQNK
-657 DALKFIDI
+657 NVLKFIDI
-665 ARFSYEKGLD
+665 ARFSPEKGLD
-675 QLIYA
+675 QLIFA
-680 FGKFREQ
+680 FNRFRKE
-687 NPNSYLIIV
+687 NPDAYLIIV
-696 GGNGRMFNEIREIA
+696 GGHGKDFDAICALA
-710 ESDETKNVVIVRSVN
+710 ESEETKNVIIIRSIS

>member
-1 MVKRMIVFKIFKSL
+1 M
-15 STVIRKF
+15 
-22 TKNAFYRAR
+22 N
-31 FFYVHYRKKLPID
+31 

-52 FSGDDF
+52 FNGDDF
-58 TGNPFYLLLESCRD
+58 TGNPFYLLLEACSNE
-72 PRYAEY
+72 RYSGY
-78 KKYVAVK
+78 TKYVAVK
-85 KNDMENDQKVVSL
+85 KSDLENDKKVETL
-98 LTNYGLL
+98 LRNYDLL
-105 DKVILV
+105 DQVVLV
-111 TVSSKK
+111 RRNSRE
-117 YCKTLAS
+117 YCKLLAS
-124 AKYFVNN
+124 AKYLVNN
-131 VTFPSYF
+131 VTFPTF
-138 VKREGQVYLNTWHG
+138 FIKREGQVYLNTWHG

-177 MSDYLLYPNEYSFE
+177 MSDYLLYPNKYSFE

-211 YPCNSAFFDRS
+211 YPCNSAFFDQS
-222 RVDAIK
+222 RVDSIK
-228 EQFEVSDK
+228 EQLEISDK

-251 KKADKHILYLLHF
+251 KKVDKHIFYILHL
-264 LYELERGLDDDV
+264 LYEMESKLDDDV

-288 EINLED
+288 SIELDE
-294 FEKIRPFPT
+294 FEKIKAFPT
-303 EFETYDFLNIADC
+303 EFETYDFLNVADC

-368 LCDALNA
+368 LCEALNA
-375 QLGSASYG
+375 QLGSVSYG
-383 AYRDMFCHY
+383 TYRDMFCHY

-404 LLFGEVSERMELI
+404 LIFGEVSERMELI
-417 DGKKFRNNNPNV
+417 DGKKFRNNKPNV

-439 GITTALKSL
+439 GLTTALKGL
-448 VNHVDTDKK
+448 INYVDTSKM
-457 NYTLTFYTKK
+457 NYVLTFYTKK
-467 TNRNKQVINEFK
+467 TNRNKQVINEFR

-488 GPKNLSFIG
+488 GAKNLTFIG
-497 AVCQFLYFKLNIDT
+497 AVCQLLYFKMNIDT
-511 AFVNK
+511 AFVNR

-526 ERCYPTIHFDYA
+526 ERSYPTIHFDYA

-550 LFDAMDAK
+550 IINALDAK
-558 TAIYTHNDLLSERKT
+558 KAIYTHNDLLKERKT
-573 KNNIHVPSLKKAY
+573 RNNIHVPSLKKAY
-586 SRFDRIVIIRAS
+586 RQYDRIVIIRES
-598 MREEIKRNI
+598 MREEIKKNI
-607 KGVDDGKIVL
+607 PGVDDTKIVV
-617 AHNFNDID
+617 AHNLNNLEL
-625 SIKRKV
+625 IKRRAKKKV
-631 KYEPVF
+631 TF
-637 DEDTYSN
+637 DDDTYCN
-644 VTLDELKSILNNK
+644 IELDELNSVLQNK
-657 DALKFIDI
+657 NVLKFIDI
-665 ARFSYEKGLD
+665 ARFSPEKGLD
-675 QLIYA
+675 QLIFA
-680 FGKFREQ
+680 FNRFRKE
-687 NPNSYLIIV
+687 NPDAYLIIV
-696 GGNGRMFNEIREIA
+696 GGHGKDFDAICALA
-710 ESDETKNVVIVRSVN
+710 ESEETKNVIIIRSIS

>member
-1 MVKRMIVFKIFKSL
+1 MHIFKLLKSL
-15 STVIRKF
+15 GLAVRKF
-22 TKNAFYRAR
+22 KSNAIYRAR
-31 FFYVHYRKKLPID
+31 FYYTHYREKLPMN

-52 FSGDDF
+52 FNGDDF
-58 TGNPFYLLLESCRD
+58 TGNPFYLLLEACSNE
-72 PRYAEY
+72 RYSGY
-78 KKYVAVK
+78 TKYVAVK
-85 KNDMENDQKVVSL
+85 KSDLENDKKVETL
-98 LTNYGLL
+98 LRNYDLL
-105 DKVILV
+105 DQVVLV
-111 TVSSKK
+111 RRNSRE
-117 YCKTLAS
+117 YCKLLAS
-124 AKYFVNN
+124 AKYLVNN
-131 VTFPSYF
+131 VTFPTF
-138 VKREGQVYLNTWHG
+138 FIKREGQVYLNTWHG

-211 YPCNSAFFDRS
+211 YPCNSTFFDQS
-222 RVDAIK
+222 RVDSIK
-228 EQFEVSDK
+228 EQLEISDK

-251 KKADKHILYLLHF
+251 KKVDKHIFYILHL
-264 LYELERGLDDDV
+264 LYEMESKLDDDV

-288 EINLED
+288 SIELDE
-294 FEKIRPFPT
+294 FEKIKAFPT
-303 EFETYDFLNIADC
+303 EFETYDFLNVADC

-368 LCDALNA
+368 LCEALNA

-383 AYRDMFCHY
+383 TYQDMFCHY

-404 LLFGEVSERMELI
+404 LLFGEVTERMELI
-417 DGKKFRNNNPNV
+417 DGKKFRNNKPNV

-439 GITTALKSL
+439 GLTTALKGL
-448 VNHVDTDKK
+448 INYVDTSKM
-457 NYTLTFYTKK
+457 NYVLTFYTKK
-467 TNRNKQVINEFK
+467 TNRNKQVINEFR

-488 GPKNLSFIG
+488 GAKNLTFIG
-497 AVCQFLYFKLNIDT
+497 AVCQLLYFKMNIDT
-511 AFVNK
+511 AFVNR

-526 ERCYPTIHFDYA
+526 ERSYPTIHFDYA

-550 LFDAMDAK
+550 IINALDAK
-558 TAIYTHNDLLSERKT
+558 KAIYTHNDLLKERKT
-573 KNNIHVPSLKKAY
+573 RNNIHVPSLKKAY
-586 SRFDRIVIIRAS
+586 RQYDRIVIIRES
-598 MREEIKRNI
+598 MREEIKKNI
-607 KGVDDGKIVL
+607 PGVDDTKIVV
-617 AHNFNDID
+617 AHNLNNLEL
-625 SIKRKV
+625 IKRRAKKKV
-631 KYEPVF
+631 TF
-637 DEDTYSN
+637 DDDTYCN
-644 VTLDELKSILNNK
+644 IELDELNSVLQNK
-657 DALKFIDI
+657 NVLKFIDI
-665 ARFSYEKGLD
+665 ARFSPEKGLD
-675 QLIYA
+675 QLIFA
-680 FGKFREQ
+680 FNRFRKE
-687 NPNSYLIIV
+687 NPDAYLIIV
-696 GGNGRMFNEIREIA
+696 GGHGKDFDAICALA
-710 ESDETKNVVIVRSVN
+710 ESEETKNVIIIRSIS

-798 LKTLTKFD
+798 LKRLTKFD